1 MMVALAAYV
10 AYLVNAIQFL
20 MKFQQARSASP
31 DVPSQPAYAGLDLS
45 DGAKS

>member
-1 MMVALAAYV
+1 MMIALAAYV

-31 DVPSQPAYAGLDLS
+31 DVPSQPAYAGLDLNN
-45 DGAKS
+45 GAKS